1 MNLEEQ
7 IKDDINNNKVILF
20 LKGTKSMPMCG
31 FSSTVVNIL
40 NAYEIDYKDV
50 NVLEDPNIRIKLS
63 EYSNW
68 PTIPQ
73 LFVNGEL
80 IGGCDITVELF
91 QNGELKKIL
100 GLEDYPLS
108 ILIEFF
114 IAFIKQSISFKS
126 L

>member
-1 MNLEEQ
+1 MNLEDQ
-7 IKDDINNNKVILF
+7 IKHDINTNRIILF

-40 NAYEIDYKDV
+40 NAYEIEYKDV
-50 NVLEDPNIRIKLS
+50 NVLEDPNIRVKLS

-100 GLEDYPLS
+100 GLED
-108 ILIEFF
+108 
-114 IAFIKQSISFKS
+114 
-126 L
+126 